1 MKDVHICIVLYFA
14 IIENKISRNSFL
26 FWSLAVT
33 AIKKAA
39 TQVMGALDEKLVWLD
54 EFNKNIIDYDKVQI
68 SVYSHK
74 RPTVKASHIKW
85 ETILPRSVLSWRE

>member
-1 MKDVHICIVLYFA
+1 
-14 IIENKISRNSFL
+14 
-26 FWSLAVT
+26 
-33 AIKKAA
+33 
-39 TQVMGALDEKLVWLD
+39 MGALDEKLVWLD

>member
-1 MKDVHICIVLYFA
+1 
-14 IIENKISRNSFL
+14 
-26 FWSLAVT
+26 
-33 AIKKAA
+33 
-39 TQVMGALDEKLVWLD
+39 MGALDEKLVWLD

-74 RPTVKASHIKW
+74 RLAVKASHIKR

>member
-1 MKDVHICIVLYFA
+1 
-14 IIENKISRNSFL
+14 
-26 FWSLAVT
+26 
-33 AIKKAA
+33 
-39 TQVMGALDEKLVWLD
+39 MGALDEKLVWLD

-74 RPTVKASHIKW
+74 RLTVKASHTKW

>member
-33 AIKKAA
+33 PIKKTA

-68 SVYSHK
+68 TVYSHK
-74 RPTVKASHIKW
+74 RLAVKASHIKW

>member
-1 MKDVHICIVLYFA
+1 M
-14 IIENKISRNSFL
+14 
-26 FWSLAVT
+26 T
-33 AIKKAA
+33 PIKKAA

-68 SVYSHK
+68 TVYSHK